1 MKDDVNKFTGKLK
14 RHYTLILKRLK
25 AIKGY
30 LMFLL
35 KIQINDVMIDYQM
48 PTLRKNC

>member
-1 MKDDVNKFTGKLK
+1 M
-14 RHYTLILKRLK
+14 K

-35 KIQINDVMIDYQM
+35 NIQINDVMIYYQM